1 VIANRSQR
9 LSATELVTVP
19 WGGRLPVRSE
29 HSGIGGLIYAIVN
42 SVKADEQTARDE
54 DTWYKQLQTGFAPT
68 AIAVPDLGTLLASAS
83 GSVPDGPINNTAQ

>member
-1 VIANRSQR
+1 MQPSGSPCRGGDGCGCGRGIA
-9 LSATELVTVP
+9 A
-19 WGGRLPVRSE
+19 
-29 HSGIGGLIYAIVN
+29 IGGLIYAIVN